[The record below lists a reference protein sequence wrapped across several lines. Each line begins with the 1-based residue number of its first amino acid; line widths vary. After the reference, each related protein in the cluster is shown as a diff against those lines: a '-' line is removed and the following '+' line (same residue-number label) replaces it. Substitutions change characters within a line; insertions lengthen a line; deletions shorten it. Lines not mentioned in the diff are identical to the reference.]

1 MRILIATPEAVP
13 YVKTGGLGD
22 VTGALVKEFRR
33 YNQEASLIL
42 PFYKSIKDKFTPE
55 PTGKSISLLMGG
67 MQIEGEIWISDR
79 STVPAAYF
87 IECNQLF
94 GREELYGPPGGDYPD
109 NALRFA
115 FFSRAVLETCLAMDI
130 RPDVIHCNDWQ
141 TGMLPL
147 YLGGPY
153 RRSFDRTATLY
164 TIHNLGYQGIFA
176 SSDLKY
182 TGIGKDYFTPEGI
195 EFYGRMNFMKAGLI
209 YADLLTTVSETY
221 AREILE
227 SEFAFG
233 LEGVMGKRKGDLY
246 GILNGIDYGEWDPA
260 RDTAIPKKYSPD
272 NLDGRAQCRRA
283 LLNIAGISNEKS
295 PLFGVVSR
303 FSEQKGID
311 LIAES
316 VDDLTSMG
324 MNIVF
329 LGNGDIYY
337 QNLLADISDR
347 NPGRVFVRTGFEEG
361 LARLIYAGSDFFLMP
376 SRYEPCGLGQ
386 LIALK
391 YGAVPVVRKT
401 GGLADTV
408 RDYDHL
414 AASGTGFIFEDYASS
429 ALKDAAKRAACV
441 FVDKRRLGRLVR
453 AGMNE
458 DFSWKKPADSY
469 LVLYEK
475 AIRKVRDES

>member
-33 YNQEASLIL
+33 RNLEASLIL
-42 PFYKSIKDKFTPE
+42 PLYKTIKDKFTPE
-55 PTGKSISLLMGG
+55 PTGKSIRLQMGDMSLEG
-67 MQIEGEIWISDR
+67 MVWISD
-79 STVPAAYF
+79 SSPVPCAYF
-87 IECNQLF
+87 IECDELF
-94 GREELYGPPGGDYPD
+94 GREELYGLPGSDYPD

-130 RPDVIHCNDWQ
+130 NPDVIHCNDWQ

-147 YLGGPY
+147 YLGGLY
-153 RRSFDRTATLY
+153 RSAFDRTATLY

-176 SSDLKY
+176 APDLKC

-209 YADLLTTVSETY
+209 YADLLTAVSETY
-221 AREILE
+221 AREILQR
-227 SEFAFG
+227 EFAFG
-233 LEGVMGKRKGDLY
+233 LEGVIRTREKDLY
-246 GILNGIDYGEWDPA
+246 GVLNGIDYGEWDPA
-260 RDTAIPKKYSPD
+260 GDGMIPKKYDPD
-272 NLDGRAQCRRA
+272 NLQGKANCRRA
-283 LLNIAGISNEKS
+283 LLKEAGITNGKS

-316 VDDLTSMG
+316 VDDLISLG
-324 MNIVF
+324 MNVVV
-329 LGNGDIYY
+329 LGRGDTHH
-337 QNLLADISDR
+337 QNLLTDIAAR
-347 NPGRVFVRTGFEEG
+347 NPGRVSVRTGFEER

-386 LIALK
+386 LIALR

-414 AASGTGFIFEDYASS
+414 TASGTGFIFEDYTPS
-429 ALKDAAKRAACV
+429 ALKNAAKRAACV
-441 FVDKRRLGRLVR
+441 FVDKKRLGRVVR
-453 AGMNE
+453 EAMRE
-458 DFSWKKPADSY
+458 DFSWEKPADAY
-469 LVLYEK
+469 LGLYEK
-475 AIRKVRDES
+475 ALQKVQDES

>member
-33 YNQEASLIL
+33 RNIEASLVL
-42 PFYKSIKDKFTPE
+42 TLYKTIRDHFALE
-55 PTGKSISLLMGG
+55 PTGKSVGLRMGD
-67 MQIEGEIWISDR
+67 MSIEGKVWVSDR
-79 STVPAAYF
+79 SPVPHAYF
-87 IECNQLF
+87 IECERLF
-94 GREELYGPPGGDYPD
+94 GRTELYGLPGNDYPD

-115 FFSRAVLETCLAMDI
+115 FFSRAVIEVCLAMDI

-147 YLGGPY
+147 YLSGPC
-153 RRSFDRTATLY
+153 REHLDRTATLY
-164 TIHNLGYQGIFA
+164 TIHNMGYQGIFA
-176 SSDLKY
+176 ASDLKY

-195 EFYGRMNFMKAGLI
+195 EFYGRMNFMKAGLL

-227 SEFAFG
+227 SEFGFG
-233 LEGVMGKRKGDLY
+233 LEGVLRGRREDLY
-246 GILNGIDYGEWDPA
+246 GVINGIDYDEWDPA
-260 RDTAIPKKYSPD
+260 GDGMIPKKYGPGDLSGKAD
-272 NLDGRAQCRRA
+272 CRRA
-283 LLNIAGISNEKS
+283 LFKEAGITNEKS

-303 FSEQKGID
+303 VSGQKGID
-311 LIAES
+311 LISES
-316 VDDLTSMG
+316 VDDLVS
-324 MNIVF
+324 
-329 LGNGDIYY
+329 LGVNVVVLGRGDAYY
-337 QNLLADISDR
+337 QKLLADMAGR
-347 NPGRVFVRTGFEEG
+347 HPGRIFVRAGFEER

-386 LIALK
+386 LIALR

-414 AASGTGFIFEDYASS
+414 AARGTGFLFEDYTPS
-429 ALKDAAKRAACV
+429 ALKNAVKRAACV
-441 FVDKRRLGRLVR
+441 FVDKRRLGGVVR
-453 AGMNE
+453 EAMGE
-458 DFSWKKPADSY
+458 DFSWRRPADAY
-469 LVLYEK
+469 LGLYEK
-475 AIRKVRDES
+475 SVQRVRA